1 MLRNM
6 ENAQEEL
13 VETTSAMPNR
23 RTYTVPEAA
32 RLLGISRGQGYALAR
47 REELPGAIKLGGRT
61 VVSRAVLDRVIDGE
75 A

>member
-1 MLRNM
+1 M

-13 VETTSAMPNR
+13 VETAAMPDR

-32 RLLGISRGQGYALAR
+32 QLLGISRGQGYALAR

-61 VVSRAVLDRVIDGE
+61 VVSRAVLDRVIAGE
-75 A
+75 AQDER